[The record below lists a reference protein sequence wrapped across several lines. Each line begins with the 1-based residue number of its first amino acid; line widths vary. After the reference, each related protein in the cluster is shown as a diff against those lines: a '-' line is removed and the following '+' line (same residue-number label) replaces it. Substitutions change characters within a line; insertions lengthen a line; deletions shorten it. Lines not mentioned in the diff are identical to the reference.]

1 MNDDTL
7 DDDCRFLFQ
16 FLSKEQALAAIRRGQ
31 VLAHEMFSKLTLKGD
46 METVT
51 AEIIAMRAA
60 AMGSLASFS
69 AAVRTIRENVTAGE
83 RVIQAALDRLEGQ
96 ATKEPLNETICLGC
110 RKTVSEVCPDERCRA
125 CHVSCSW
132 EDCTDGS
139 YSATVLRRSGRSE
152 ETITAMYP
160 DAKRRNVEL

>member
-83 RVIQAALDRLEGQ
+83 RLIQAALDRALEGQ

-110 RKTVSEVCPDERCRA
+110 RKTMSGMPCIVFVGGLHGRELLGHRA
-125 CHVSCSW
+125 
-132 EDCTDGS
+132 
-139 YSATVLRRSGRSE
+139 A
-152 ETITAMYP
+152 A
-160 DAKRRNVEL
+160 

>member
-7 DDDCRFLFQ
+7 DDDCRFQLQ

-83 RVIQAALDRLEGQ
+83 SLIQAALDR
-96 ATKEPLNETICLGC
+96 ACAMSDVKE
-110 RKTVSEVCPDERCRA
+110 
-125 CHVSCSW
+125 
-132 EDCTDGS
+132 
-139 YSATVLRRSGRSE
+139 
-152 ETITAMYP
+152 
-160 DAKRRNVEL
+160 